1 MTELNGIIIKLFEMK
16 KLLLIFNIFLLISCS
31 KDENASEIVDL
42 RINHF
47 QQTAV
52 GLAQQLVIQIQEGDN
67 IGSDDWSYLYS
78 NIEGFDY
85 ESGFIYT
92 LSVEKRKISNPL
104 QDGSSNQYI
113 LRKVISKEK
122 VDNEVTFIIQL
133 KSVERSDPPS
143 FITGSSSSNYRI
155 LDKIEI
161 ECNDLCGSLSE
172 KLQTEDEV
180 SGIFKHVDNNKISL
194 INIISE

>member
-1 MTELNGIIIKLFEMK
+1 MILILIALMQLTLNCSNAENDSEL
-16 KLLLIFNIFLLISCS
+16 
-31 KDENASEIVDL
+31 VDL
-42 RINHF
+42 RINHY

-52 GLAQQLVIQIQEGDN
+52 GLGQQLVIQIQEGKN
-67 IGSDDWSYLYS
+67 IGSDNWSYFYS

-92 LSVEKRKISNPL
+92 LSVEKRKITNPL

-122 VDNEVTFIIQL
+122 VDKEVTFEIKL
-133 KSVERSDPPS
+133 KSIKLSDPYS
-143 FITGSSSSNYRI
+143 YVTGNLESNYKI
-155 LDKIEI
+155 LNEIEI
-161 ECNDLCGSLSE
+161 DCNVLCQNLSE

-180 SGIFKHVDNNKISL
+180 SGIFKHTDNNTISL
-194 INIISE
+194 INILSE